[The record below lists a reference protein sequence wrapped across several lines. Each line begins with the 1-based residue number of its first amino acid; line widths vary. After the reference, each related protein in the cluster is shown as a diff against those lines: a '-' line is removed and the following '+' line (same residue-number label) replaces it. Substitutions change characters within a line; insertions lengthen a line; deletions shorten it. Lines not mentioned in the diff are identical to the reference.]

1 MAVDEVGKPQHQIC
15 KNGKN
20 QKESEAI
27 KVKRESIWLLILLG
41 YCNSS
46 ATMDWEDISPLA
58 NVYLSASVVTDI
70 FIGYSG

>member
-1 MAVDEVGKPQHQIC
+1 M
-15 KNGKN
+15 
-20 QKESEAI
+20 
-27 KVKRESIWLLILLG
+27 KRESIWLLTLLG

-46 ATMDWEDISPLA
+46 SASLDWEDISPLA